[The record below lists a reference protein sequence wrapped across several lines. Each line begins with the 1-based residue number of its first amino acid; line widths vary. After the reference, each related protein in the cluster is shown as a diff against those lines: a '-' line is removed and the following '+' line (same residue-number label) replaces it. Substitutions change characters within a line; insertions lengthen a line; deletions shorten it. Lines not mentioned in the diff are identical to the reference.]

1 MRCPFCGHDETKVVD
16 SRTSESQDAIRR
28 RRECLSCAERFT
40 TYERREETPLMV
52 VKKDGTPE
60 PFDRGKLLRGLM
72 VACAKRDVHVG
83 QLEDLI
89 DDIESELHNSFRS
102 EVGSRRVGDMV
113 LVRLRDFDR
122 VAYVRFASV
131 YKEFQDLDEFTSEL
145 KNLGPL

>member
-1 MRCPFCGHDETKVVD
+1 
-16 SRTSESQDAIRR
+16 
-28 RRECLSCAERFT
+28 
-40 TYERREETPLMV
+40 MV
-52 VKKDGTPE
+52 VKKDGTAE

-83 QLEDLI
+83 QLEALI

-102 EVGSRRVGDMV
+102 EVGSRQVGDMV

-131 YKEFQDLDEFTSEL
+131 YKSFQDLDEFTSEL
-145 KNLGPL
+145 KNLGPS

>member
-16 SRTSESQDAIRR
+16 SRMSESQDAIRR
-28 RRECLSCAERFT
+28 RRECLSCSQRFT

-52 VKKDGTPE
+52 IKKDGTAE

-72 VACAKRDVHVG
+72 VATTKRNVTVE
-83 QLEDLI
+83 QLEALI
-89 DDIESELHNSFRS
+89 ADVESELHNSFRS
-102 EVGSRRVGDMV
+102 EVGSRQVGDMV
-113 LVRLRDFDR
+113 LLRLRDLDR

-145 KNLGPL
+145 KALR